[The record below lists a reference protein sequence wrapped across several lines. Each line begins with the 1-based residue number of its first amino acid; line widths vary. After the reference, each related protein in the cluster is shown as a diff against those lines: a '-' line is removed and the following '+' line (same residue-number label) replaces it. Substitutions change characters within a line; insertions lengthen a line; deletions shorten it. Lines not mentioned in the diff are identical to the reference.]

1 MDSKK
6 KYKFQHLKFYT
17 NRQGLYGSK
26 KFRTVF
32 VDEEVDFMYMELAL
46 FNILFDEEDWEAK
59 IEIKGYSI
67 ENNEE
72 RELFAINQKKTIPKK
87 ENIFKYRDGW
97 GKKQNGFWKKGH
109 YRWKAYIDNEL
120 VGSNEFYVEN
130 RGIVTSSAN
139 PYFDILGVRFYT
151 LDDSQRPT
159 YLNSFKAEG
168 TNHIYTELSFK
179 NKIAQPWH
187 CEIEFI
193 YFNENMQKVG
203 YFTDSKL
210 VEGHTGIMSYG
221 YGSTSGNWWVEGKY
235 TCKILFMGQLIA
247 VSSFEVGDKNIEGES
262 TLIEDHLSTLNLN
275 QNQSSEE
282 EVLPEIPLEELLDDF
297 NKLIGL
303 DNIKKQLN
311 DYITFLNFEKL
322 REEKGLKA
330 ETNINLHTVLMGNP
344 GTGKTTVAKKM
355 GAIYHAIG
363 LLSKGHV
370 HEVDRADLVGGFI
383 GQTAPKTKDHIE
395 KARGGILFID
405 EAYALHRG
413 ESENDFG
420 REAIEIILKE
430 MSDGAGDLAVF
441 VAGYPAEMTGFINSN
456 PGLKSRFNKY
466 FEFQDYLPEEL
477 IRIVES
483 AIKPSEFEITEDAK
497 QYLLDK
503 ITREYRDRDKT
514 FGNARYVLAL
524 IDEAKMNLAMRLS
537 KAKDPSKL
545 TKEELSIIQLEDVQA
560 LFITGQEKELN
571 LSIDEPMLQDAINE
585 LESLIGMENIKQEI
599 RNLVK
604 LVRYYNEIGKDVLNS
619 FVLHTVFKGN
629 PGTGKTTVA
638 RIFARIFNAL
648 GILEKGHLVECDRSD
663 LVGKYVGQTAPK
675 TMEKIEEA
683 MGGVMFI
690 DEAYSLAD
698 GSNDAFGNEAI
709 STLLKQMEDRNKEF
723 ILIVAGY
730 PNNMNTFLNS
740 NPGLKSRFERT
751 MIFEDYD
758 ENELISISEL
768 MFKNEDLTLGPEAR
782 EKLTEYFNE
791 MHETRDKHFGNA
803 REVRKVVQQI
813 IRFHHLRL
821 ADLSKDQRTIE
832 EITNIRVADLGE
844 LPTLDSA
851 GQKAGIGFKF
861 G

>member
-1 MDSKK
+1 MATRK
-6 KYKFQHLKFYT
+6 KYKFQYLKFYA

-32 VDEEVDFMYMELAL
+32 VDEEVSFMYMELAL
-46 FNILFDEEDWEAK
+46 FNILFDEEDWEAEF
-59 IEIKGYSI
+59 EIKGYAI
-67 ENNEE
+67 ENGEE
-72 RELFAINQKKTIPKK
+72 REMFKINEKKTVPKTD
-87 ENIFKYRDGW
+87 NVYKYRDGW
-97 GKKQNGFWKKGH
+97 GKKQVGYWKEGH
-109 YRWKAYIDNEL
+109 YRWKAYVDGEL
-120 VGSNEFYVEN
+120 VGNNDFYIEN
-130 RGIVTSSAN
+130 RGLVTSEKN
-139 PYFDILGVRFYT
+139 PYFDILGVRFYA
-151 LDDSQRPT
+151 LDESQRPT
-159 YLNSFKAEG
+159 YLSSFKADG
-168 TNHIYTELSFK
+168 TKHIYTELSFK
-179 NKIAQPWH
+179 NKISQPWH

-193 YFNENMQKVG
+193 YFNENMQKVA
-203 YFTDSKL
+203 YFTDYKL
-210 VEGHTGIMSYG
+210 IDGQTGIMSYG
-221 YGSTSGNWWVEGKY
+221 YGSTSGKWWVEGKY

-247 VSSFEVGDKNIEGES
+247 VSSFEVGNENVEGES
-262 TLIEDHLSTLNLN
+262 ALIEDHLSTLNLN
-275 QNQSSEE
+275 QNKEE
-282 EVLPEIPLEELLDDF
+282 EVLPEIPLEELLADF

-330 ETNINLHTVLMGNP
+330 ETNINLHTLLMGNP

-355 GAIYHAIG
+355 GAIYRAIG

-370 HEVDRADLVGGFI
+370 HEVDRADLVGSFI

-430 MSDGAGDLAVF
+430 MSDGPGDLAIF

-483 AIKPSEFEITEDAK
+483 AIKPSEFEITEQAK
-497 QYLLDK
+497 EYLLDK
-503 ITREYRDRDKT
+503 ITREYRNRDKT

-524 IDEAKMNLAMRLS
+524 MDEAKMNLAMRLS
-537 KAKDPSKL
+537 KVKDPSIL
-545 TKEELSIIQLEDVQA
+545 TKKDLSTIQLEDIQA
-560 LFITGQEKELN
+560 LFITGKEKELN

-585 LESLIGMENIKQEI
+585 LETLIGMENIKQEI

-648 GILEKGHLVECDRSD
+648 GILEKGHLVECDRRD

-683 MGGVMFI
+683 MGGVLFI

-698 GSNDAFGNEAI
+698 GSSDAFGNEAI

-730 PNNMNTFLNS
+730 PDNMNKFLHS

-758 ENELISISEL
+758 ENELISIAEL
-768 MFKNEDLTLGPEAR
+768 MFKNEDLTLNAEAR
-782 EKLTEYFNE
+782 ERLTQYFNE

-803 REVRKVVQQI
+803 REVRKIVQQI

-821 ADLSKDQRTIE
+821 ADLSKEQRTIG
-832 EITNIRVADLGE
+832 EITKISLSDLE
-844 LPTLDSA
+844 KLPEIDTA

-861 G
+861 D

>member
-1 MDSKK
+1 MASKRK
-6 KYKFQHLKFYT
+6 FKFQHLQFYT

-32 VDEEVDFMYMELAL
+32 VSEEVDFIYMELAL
-46 FNILFDEEDWEAK
+46 FNILFDEEDWEAN
-59 IEIKGYSI
+59 IEIKGYAI
-67 ENNEE
+67 ENDQE
-72 RELFAINQKKTIPKK
+72 REIFKINQKKNVPKS

-97 GKKQNGFWKKGH
+97 GKKQGGYWKKGH
-109 YRWKAYIDNEL
+109 YRWKAFVDGEL
-120 VGSNEFYVEN
+120 VGKNEFFIEDA
-130 RGIVTSSAN
+130 GIVTKEHN

-151 LDDSQRPT
+151 LDDNQRPT
-159 YLNSFKAEG
+159 YLKGFKADG
-168 TNHIYTELSFK
+168 TKHIYTELSFK
-179 NKIAQPWH
+179 NKITQPWH
-187 CEIEFI
+187 CEVEFL
-193 YFNENMQKVG
+193 YFNENMQKIG
-203 YFTDSKL
+203 YFTDAK
-210 VEGHTGIMSYG
+210 VIEGQTGIMSYG
-221 YGSTSGNWWVEGKY
+221 YGSSSGKWWVNGKY

-247 VSSFEVGDKNIEGES
+247 VSSFEVGDKDVEGES

-275 QNQSSEE
+275 QTEDAE
-282 EVLPEIPLEELLDDF
+282 AEVLPEIPLEELLEDF

-303 DNIKKQLN
+303 NNIKKQLN

-355 GAIYHAIG
+355 GAIYRAIG

-383 GQTAPKTKDHIE
+383 GQTAPKTKEHIE

-413 ESENDFG
+413 KTENDFG

-430 MSDGAGDLAVF
+430 MSDGPGDIAIF

-456 PGLKSRFNKY
+456 PGLKSRFNNY

-483 AIKPSEFEITEDAK
+483 TIKPSEFEITEDAK
-497 QYLLDK
+497 EYLLDK
-503 ITREYRDRDKT
+503 VTKEYRNRDKT

-537 KAKDPSKL
+537 KAKDTSKL
-545 TKEELSIIQLEDVQA
+545 TKEDLSTIQLEDIQA
-560 LFITGQEKELN
+560 LFITGKEKELN
-571 LSIDEPMLQDAINE
+571 LTIDEPMLQDAINE

-648 GILEKGHLVECDRSD
+648 GILEKGHLVECDRGD
-663 LVGKYVGQTAPK
+663 LVGKFVGQTAPK
-675 TMEKIEEA
+675 TLEKIEEA
-683 MGGVMFI
+683 MGGVLFI

-698 GSNDAFGNEAI
+698 GSGDAFGNEAV

-730 PNNMNTFLNS
+730 PDNMHKFLNS

-758 ENELISISEL
+758 ENELIRIAEL
-768 MFKNEDLTLGPEAR
+768 MFKKEDLQLDPEAR
-782 EKLTEYFNE
+782 EELTTYFND
-791 MHETRDKHFGNA
+791 MHEMRDKHFGNA

-832 EITNIRVADLGE
+832 EITNISKADLKDLPE
-844 LPTLDSA
+844 LDNA
-851 GQKAGIGFKF
+851 AQKPGIGFKMN
-861 G
+861 

>member
-1 MDSKK
+1 MANKK
-6 KYKFQHLKFYT
+6 KYKFQYLKFYA

-26 KFRTVF
+26 KFRSVF
-32 VDEEVDFMYMELAL
+32 VDEEVNFLYMELAL
-46 FNILFDEEDWEAK
+46 FNILFDEEDWEAD
-59 IEIKGYSI
+59 IEIKGYAV
-67 ENNEE
+67 ENGEE
-72 RELFAINQKKTIPKK
+72 REMFKINEKKTVPKT
-87 ENIFKYRDGW
+87 ENIYKYRDGW
-97 GKKQNGFWKKGH
+97 GKKQGGYWKEGH
-109 YRWKAYIDNEL
+109 YRWKAYVDGEL
-120 VGSNEFYVEN
+120 VGSNDFYIEN
-130 RGIVTSSAN
+130 RGLVTSENN

-151 LDDSQRPT
+151 LDDSQKPT
-159 YLNSFKAEG
+159 YLSSFKAEG
-168 TNHIYTELSFK
+168 TKHIYTELSFK
-179 NKIAQPWH
+179 NKITQPWH
-187 CEIEFI
+187 CEVEFI
-193 YFNENMQKVG
+193 YFNENMQKVA
-203 YFTDSKL
+203 YFTDYKL
-210 VEGHTGIMSYG
+210 IDGQTGIMSYG
-221 YGSTSGNWWVEGKY
+221 YGSTSGKWWVDGKY

-247 VSSFEVGDKNIEGES
+247 VSSFEVGNEDVEGES
-262 TLIEDHLSTLNLN
+262 TLIEDHLSRLNIT
-275 QNQSSEE
+275 QNTEE
-282 EVLPEIPLEELLDDF
+282 EVLPEIPLEELLEDF

-330 ETNINLHTVLMGNP
+330 ETNINLHTVLKGNP

-355 GAIYHAIG
+355 GAIYRAIG

-383 GQTAPKTKDHIE
+383 GQTAPKTKEHIE

-413 ESENDFG
+413 STENDFG

-430 MSDGAGDLAVF
+430 MSDGPGDLAVF

-483 AIKPSEFEITEDAK
+483 AIKPSEFEITEEAK
-497 QYLLDK
+497 EYLLDK
-503 ITREYRDRDKT
+503 ITRVYRGRDKT

-537 KAKDPSKL
+537 KIEDPSKL
-545 TKEELSIIQLEDVQA
+545 TKKDLSTIQLEDIQS
-560 LFITGQEKELN
+560 LFITGKEKELK

-585 LESLIGMENIKQEI
+585 LETLIGMENIKQEI

-648 GILEKGHLVECDRSD
+648 GILEKGHLIECDRGD

-675 TMEKIEEA
+675 TMERIEEA
-683 MGGVMFI
+683 MGGVLFI

-698 GSNDAFGNEAI
+698 GSSDAFGNEAI

-730 PNNMNTFLNS
+730 PDNMNKFLNS

-758 ENELISISEL
+758 ENELISIAEL
-768 MFKNEDLTLGPEAR
+768 MFKNEDLTLNAEAR
-782 EKLTEYFNE
+782 ERLTEYFVE

-821 ADLSKDQRTIE
+821 ADLSKEDRTID
-832 EITNIRVADLGE
+832 EITKISLADLE
-844 LPTLDSA
+844 KLPEIDSA

>member
-1 MDSKK
+1 MASKK
-6 KYKFQHLKFYT
+6 KYKFQHLKFYS
-17 NRQGLYGSK
+17 NNQGLYGSK

-32 VDEEVDFMYMELAL
+32 VDEEVKFMYAELAL
-46 FNILFDEEDWEAK
+46 FNILFDEEDWEAT
-59 IEIKGYSI
+59 IEIKGYSV

-72 RELFAINQKKTIPKK
+72 HELFSINEKKTIPKT

-97 GKKQNGFWKKGH
+97 GKMQGGFWKKGH
-109 YRWKAYIDNEL
+109 YRWKVYVDGEL
-120 VGSNEFYVEN
+120 VGSNEFYIED
-130 RGIVTSSAN
+130 GGLVTSENN
-139 PYFDILGVRFYT
+139 PYFNILGVRFYT
-151 LDDSQRPT
+151 LDDSQKPT
-159 YLNSFKAEG
+159 YLKSFKAEG
-168 TNHIYTELSFK
+168 TKHIYTELSFK
-179 NKIAQPWH
+179 NKISQPWH
-187 CEIEFI
+187 CEVEFI
-193 YFNENMQKVG
+193 YFNENMQQIG
-203 YFTDSKL
+203 YFNDSKL
-210 VEGHTGIMSYG
+210 IDGHTGIMSYG
-221 YGSTSGNWWVEGKY
+221 YGSTSGKWWKKGSY

-247 VSSFEVGDKNIEGES
+247 VSSFEVGEKDIVGDS

-275 QNQSSEE
+275 KNQTIEE
-282 EVLPEIPLEELLDDF
+282 DILPERPLEELLEDF

-344 GTGKTTVAKKM
+344 GTGKTTVAKKI
-355 GAIYHAIG
+355 GSIYRAIG

-383 GQTAPKTKDHIE
+383 GQTAPKTKEHIE

-413 ESENDFG
+413 ETENDFG

-430 MSDGAGDLAVF
+430 MSDGPGDLAVF
-441 VAGYPAEMTGFINSN
+441 VAGYPTEMTGFINSN

-483 AIKPSEFEITEDAK
+483 TIKPSEFEITDDAK
-497 QYLLDK
+497 SYLLDK
-503 ITREYRDRDKT
+503 ITREYRNRDKT
-514 FGNARYVLAL
+514 FGNARFVLAL

-537 KAKDPSKL
+537 KVKDSSKL
-545 TKEELSIIQLEDVQA
+545 TKKDLSTIQLEDIQA
-560 LFITGQEKELN
+560 LFITGKEKELN

-585 LESLIGMENIKQEI
+585 LETLVGMENIKQEI

-648 GILEKGHLVECDRSD
+648 GILEKGHLVECDRGD
-663 LVGKYVGQTAPK
+663 LVGKFVGQTAPK

-683 MGGVMFI
+683 MGGVLFI

-730 PNNMNTFLNS
+730 PDNMNKFLNS

-758 ENELISISEL
+758 ENELISIAEL
-768 MFKNEDLTLGPEAR
+768 MFKNEDLHLEAEAR
-782 EKLTEYFNE
+782 ERLTAYFNE

-803 REVRKVVQQI
+803 REVRKVIQQI

-821 ADLSKDQRTIE
+821 ADLSKEKRTIE
-832 EITNIRVADLGE
+832 KITNISIADLE
-844 LPTLDSA
+844 NLPELDSA